1 MLDQFIRAAE
11 KQIAMLEAK
20 AAAAPKPD
28 LDMVGHRCREK
39 INALTRLIDGLRE
52 DQAAATS
59 GSTSKAQRS

>member
-11 KQIAMLEAK
+11 KQIAALEAK

-39 INALTRLIDGLRE
+39 INALTRLIEGLRE
-52 DQAAATS
+52 DQA
-59 GSTSKAQRS
+59 KAD